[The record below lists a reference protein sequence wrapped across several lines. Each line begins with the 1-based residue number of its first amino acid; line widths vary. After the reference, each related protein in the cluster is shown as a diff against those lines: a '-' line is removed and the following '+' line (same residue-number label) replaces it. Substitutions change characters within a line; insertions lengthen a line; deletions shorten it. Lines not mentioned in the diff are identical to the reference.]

1 MNGGGAGSRQIE
13 RSEQAGQAERPG
25 QAGRAERPAPPEPT
39 GRRER
44 KKAAT
49 RQAIADAA
57 LALFLERGYDQ
68 VSIREIAD
76 AADVST
82 TTLFKHFNGKEA
94 LVFDEDAQIEARLVA
109 AVRDRAPGT
118 SIPQALRALTLER
131 LKFPT
136 EDEAFAAYT
145 RLVEG
150 TPVLREYWHR
160 MWMRHEGALAT
171 AVAAEVGAS
180 PEDAACAVLAHFALE
195 TASLA
200 RASKDPKGTVDVA
213 FAVLENGWAGAGAGA
228 GVGVGADG

>member
-1 MNGGGAGSRQIE
+1 MSGGGAGSGQIE
-13 RSEQAGQAERPG
+13 RSEQVERP
-25 QAGRAERPAPPEPT
+25 EPP

-82 TTLFKHFNGKEA
+82 TTLFKHFSGKEA

-109 AVRDRAPGT
+109 AVRDREAGT
-118 SIPQALRALTLER
+118 SIPRALRALTLER

-145 RLVEG
+145 RLVES

-160 MWMRHEGALAT
+160 MWMRHEGALA
-171 AVAAEVGAS
+171 AAIAAEVGEA

-213 FAVLENGWAGAGAGA
+213 FAVLESGWVEAGSGS
-228 GVGVGADG
+228 GVGVGVRAGG